1 MADMNSHIQAHFV
14 SAQPKSTFES
24 KNTYS
29 LYSASFEEEQEEKN
43 EDCKWS
49 FLLESM
55 HIEFM
60 QQEALRFQAL
70 QEQAF
75 GENTIEATQT
85 NNFNNED
92 ENDQNHDHEEGDD
105 ESNDFSSS

>member
-1 MADMNSHIQAHFV
+1 MTLLANKNSRIQAHFV
-14 SAQPKSTFES
+14 STQPKSTFES

-29 LYSASFEEEQEEKN
+29 LYSANFEEEQDEEK
-43 EDCKWS
+43 EECKWNL
-49 FLLESM
+49 LLESM

-75 GENTIEATQT
+75 GENIVEATQT
-85 NNFNNED
+85 NNFNDED
-92 ENDQNHDHEEGDD
+92 ESD
-105 ESNDFSSS
+105 

>member
-1 MADMNSHIQAHFV
+1 MSLLADMKSHIQAQFV
-14 SAQPKSTFES
+14 SSQPKSTFEN

-29 LYSASFEEEQEEKN
+29 LYSASFEEEQEEEK

-70 QEQAF
+70 QEQTY
-75 GENTIEATQT
+75 GENTIEAT
-85 NNFNNED
+85 
-92 ENDQNHDHEEGDD
+92 
-105 ESNDFSSS
+105 